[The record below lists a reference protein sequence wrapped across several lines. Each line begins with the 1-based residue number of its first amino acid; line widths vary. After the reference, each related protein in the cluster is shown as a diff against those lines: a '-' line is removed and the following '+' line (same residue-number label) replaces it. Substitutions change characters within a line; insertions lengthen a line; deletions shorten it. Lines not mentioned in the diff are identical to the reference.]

1 MASLTYG
8 KCNLCQIKHIMAC
21 GKNVKHMMANETEA
35 IQMQISSGI
44 NQL

>member
-1 MASLTYG
+1 MSNQTYYG
-8 KCNLCQIKHIMAC
+8 MW
-21 GKNVKHMMANETEA
+21 KNVKRMMANETEA